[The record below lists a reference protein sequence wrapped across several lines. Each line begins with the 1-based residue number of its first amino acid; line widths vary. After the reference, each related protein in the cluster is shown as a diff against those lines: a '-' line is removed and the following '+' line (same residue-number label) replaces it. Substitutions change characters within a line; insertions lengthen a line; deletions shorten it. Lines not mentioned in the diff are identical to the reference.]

1 MSREKGCSN
10 LPFNETLM
18 SCFDKLHIYV
28 NAVHTIVILLFLL
41 VGNCVIFGNM
51 AQITLSI
58 ISSLLNLLRHFLVL
72 RYVLLSFW
80 VSKSQKQRSS

>member
-1 MSREKGCSN
+1 MSTEKGCCN
-10 LPFNETLM
+10 LPFNETLI

-28 NAVHTIVILLFLL
+28 NAACTVVIVLLLL

-58 ISSLLNLLRHFLVL
+58 ISLLLNLLRPFLVL
-72 RYVLLSFW
+72 RYVCYLSG
-80 VSKSQKQRSS
+80 SQNLRSRH